1 MTGEETHMGQSFFIW
16 NGIDCRSMGIYL
28 TGPAPIVRPEER
40 VQHVQIPGV
49 SGDLT
54 QIEGENI
61 FNSYIQTVTLHVK
74 NSYRVREVFDW
85 LRGAGYVTF
94 SGEPDRKQRAR
105 IIGAVTLNKFS
116 RNIDT
121 WIGECQFYCQP
132 LKERLTE
139 ETERVSQSGTEVLN
153 LGDVAAHP
161 LISCHAT
168 DAWQEHLDICI
179 RFLFLSIQTSRE
191 HLCVIR
197 YNYIAL
203 IKTRRKVTHTFML
216 YLSRLSVQHQQT
228 CIITKTTGELRNQFL
243 WKLEFEIT

>member
-1 MTGEETHMGQSFFIW
+1 MGQNYFIW
-16 NGIDCRSMGIYL
+16 KGTDCRSMGVYL
-28 TGPAPIVRPEER
+28 PSPAPIVRPEER
-40 VQHVQIPGV
+40 IQHIQIPGV

-61 FNSYIQTVTLHVK
+61 YNSYIQTVTLHVK
-74 NSYRVREVFDW
+74 NGYRVREVFDW
-85 LRGAGYVTF
+85 LRGAGYVIF

-105 IIGAVTLNKFS
+105 IIGAITLNRFS

-168 DAWQEHLDICI
+168 DAGQDLQFTVGGEPFRVNMTGMADTGCVIDCAAQIVTNYAGSVDLTGLSTGKFPVLGIGKTVITFENGVSSLDILKRE
-179 RFLFLSIQTSRE
+179 RFL
-191 HLCVIR
+191 
-197 YNYIAL
+197 
-203 IKTRRKVTHTFML
+203 
-216 YLSRLSVQHQQT
+216 
-228 CIITKTTGELRNQFL
+228 
-243 WKLEFEIT
+243 